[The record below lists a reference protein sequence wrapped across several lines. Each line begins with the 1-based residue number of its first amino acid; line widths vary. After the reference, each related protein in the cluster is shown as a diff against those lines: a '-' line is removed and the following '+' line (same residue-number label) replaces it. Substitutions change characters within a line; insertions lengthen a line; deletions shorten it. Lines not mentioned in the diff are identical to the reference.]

1 MSSYLHPARCPPLS
15 SGTTYIPSLTLL
27 EAVFNNLPGSILL
40 SVALGTAVGFSTRP
54 DGSHRESLTLK
65 HPPLRPP
72 AGVFPPVWTA
82 LYGIMGYAAYRAMHL
97 GTSALNSTETISA
110 ARQGATLYTIQLGL
124 NLAWMPLFYGFNR
137 PILATAD
144 AALLLG
150 INSYLAWLWGTK
162 VDSTAGWLLVP
173 YVAWLGF
180 ATYLSFG
187 TGYLNNWD
195 LSPMIGGGTAE
206 GKKKA

>member
-1 MSSYLHPARCPPLS
+1 M
-15 SGTTYIPSLTLL
+15 TTYIPSLTLP

-40 SVALGTAVGFSTRP
+40 PVVLGTAVGFSTRRTSP
-54 DGSHRESLTLK
+54 RHDLTTAPFAADSSHRESVTLK

-72 AGVFPPVWTA
+72 AGVFGPVWTT
-82 LYGIMGYAAYRAMHL
+82 LYGMMGYAAYRAVNPGNL
-97 GTSALNSTETISA
+97 AVNSTETITA
-110 ARQGATLYTIQLGL
+110 ARHGATLYTIQLGL
-124 NLAWMPLFYGFNR
+124 NLAWMPLFYGFNH

-144 AALLLG
+144 AAALLG

-162 VDSTAGWLLVP
+162 VDSTAGWLLAP

-195 LSPMIGGGTAE
+195 LSPMVGGGTAG